1 MSSGPSVNS
10 GKLALDTILASD
22 VDMRL
27 WTVAP
32 NFAGTGGTQVTG
44 GGYAPAV
51 VSFAASVAGSGGQI
65 AKAVQSTSFVLSNMP
80 VASGSIVAMTLH
92 EHSSG
97 DIKWLDNAW
106 TSPVSWTI
114 GQSPLFNVGAL
125 TVAWVPVS

>member
-1 MSSGPSVNS
+1 MAAGPSVTA
-10 GKLALDTILASD
+10 GKLALDTWLSSD
-22 VDMRL
+22 VDVRF

-32 NFAGTGGTQVTG
+32 AFDGTGGTQVTG

-51 VSFAASVAGSGGQI
+51 VSFNASVTGTGGQI
-65 AKAVQSTSFVLSNMP
+65 AKAIQSTSFVLSNMP
-80 VASGSIVAMTLH
+80 VASGSVVAISLH

-97 DIKWLDNAW
+97 NLKWLDNAW

-125 TVAWVPVS
+125 TVAFVPVS